1 MWMYGVRIDLLDP
14 LFLSFL
20 CSCFL
25 LLSIV
30 RSTLMNESNNPR
42 MPVAIPGFLPIFI
55 PSKFELRLGTLY
67 TMICLLV
74 SALVLQRFINFIN
87 RMVEVQTQVVNAA

>member
-55 PSKFELRLGTLY
+55 LSKFDAHIVYYDLSARH
-67 TMICLLV
+67 
-74 SALVLQRFINFIN
+74 SALVLQRIINFI
-87 RMVEVQTQVVNAA
+87 VEVQAQVVNAA